1 MSGSL
6 AEPWDAVCCC
16 SMESDVLPALLSQ
29 MDVGTSARAGRILC
43 SGGSGP
49 AVGDLLVEAGGK

>member
-6 AEPWDAVCCC
+6 AEPWDGVCCC
-16 SMESDVLPALLSQ
+16 SMEIYVLPGLLSQ
-29 MDVGTSARAGRILC
+29 MDVGTRARAGRIL
-43 SGGSGP
+43 SAGGSGP